1 MRLQSLRELNKLVP
15 DEFRDVRNLFQI
27 LLAETFAA
35 LKGARDEA
43 LKIEGL
49 NSELVFAMESEAL
62 PFEPVSLTMQAAKRS
77 LADTYLSGEI
87 RTSVEKV

>member
-43 LKIEGL
+43 LKI
-49 NSELVFAMESEAL
+49 
-62 PFEPVSLTMQAAKRS
+62 
-77 LADTYLSGEI
+77 
-87 RTSVEKV
+87 